1 MRSISPTRPED
12 VQAPPA
18 AATTLRGRPGP
29 RAAVLAVGV
38 LAVLAVATG
47 ALPLFEA
54 FFCAATLA
62 LYRIVWTNLSESL
75 IPFAAAAFTASVAD
89 MLAGRERTNALLL
102 ILAAAGFFGGF
113 MGWERKI
120 SRARAGLQTHGTRRT
135 MSKGVLVG
143 HVPRRGDAAKASVLR
158 SEHVSRRG
166 AGEGSLAGERGTG
179 SASATSKPAMKAD
192 DSKKDVGATSDS
204 SAPGDK
210 PRKARGFAVMDPK
223 LVSELAARGGKAAHA
238 AGTAHT
244 FTSAEARAAGRKGG
258 LAAHEKRRSKP
269 SVAD

>member
-1 MRSISPTRPED
+1 
-12 VQAPPA
+12 
-18 AATTLRGRPGP
+18 
-29 RAAVLAVGV
+29 
-38 LAVLAVATG
+38 
-47 ALPLFEA
+47 
-54 FFCAATLA
+54 
-62 LYRIVWTNLSESL
+62 
-75 IPFAAAAFTASVAD
+75 
-89 MLAGRERTNALLL
+89 
-102 ILAAAGFFGGF
+102 
-113 MGWERKI
+113 
-120 SRARAGLQTHGTRRT
+120 
-135 MSKGVLVG
+135 
-143 HVPRRGDAAKASVLR
+143 
-158 SEHVSRRG
+158 
-166 AGEGSLAGERGTG
+166 
-179 SASATSKPAMKAD
+179 MKAD